1 MICIANKLKIIVC
14 YSKVERVSTC
24 CVRLLEIEHKVRHI
38 SRCDTVRLQDVLNT
52 STKNKGTVTCERCVC
67 ETLVEASECVP
78 QSAPRS
84 ASSASGA
91 VFVLASFCASSL
103 ILPSTTAWIDL
114 ELNADYEVH
123 ILRPSYASVAQFA
136 QVRLFN
142 GSARAA
148 IPATTGH
155 I

>member
-1 MICIANKLKIIVC
+1 MSLTTTLTICSSSHLVFIEKKLSDL
-14 YSKVERVSTC
+14 YSNQEQSQIKQSC
-24 CVRLLEIEHKVRHI
+24 PGI
-38 SRCDTVRLQDVLNT
+38 LQNT
-52 STKNKGTVTCERCVC
+52 GTHRTMGLVTCERCVC

-84 ASSASGA
+84 ASSASDA

-114 ELNADYEVH
+114 EPSADYEVH
-123 ILRPSYASVAQFA
+123 ILRPSYVSVAQFA
-136 QVRLFN
+136 QVHRSN
-142 GSARAA
+142 GNGRAA
-148 IPATTGH
+148 TPVTTRR